1 MDAAV
6 RGWIAAAGAPVRDVM
21 VMQPLPDRL
30 PLVIGVTGHRDL
42 RDQDLPKLEAELA
55 GIIAGLRRDYLEN
68 DPETPIIVLSAL
80 AEGADRLVA
89 RVALAYGAQLIAPLP
104 LPREEYCRDFQPG
117 LKPGNIEEFE
127 ALLAQAIAA
136 PVIPFTRGN
145 SLEAVRAD
153 PHKRAEQYR
162 AVGLFIIQH
171 SNILIAVWD
180 GDEANVATG
189 GTAEV
194 VKFTREGIP
203 LDVSGSA
210 RASLDGSEIG
220 PVVHVVASR
229 QKGHL
234 PVGEVRIARWGHA
247 VVEYYRG
254 NRWVRLKG
262 YAGRFVGR
270 LFGLEMADIRA
281 KLPEA
286 QRRELEAWE
295 TFGVLI
301 RLTRQFNREAAALS
315 SDPEGR
321 AKIAQS
327 LDYLFD
333 EETGGTGQPD
343 PRQIALSLAPRWS
356 RLYSIADTLAS
367 FCQSQFKRDWAVLF
381 ALAFMGFLC
390 FALFSH
396 LGSESVLLGYS
407 AIYVMIFVVFL
418 RAHRGRHQERFL
430 DYRALAEALR
440 VAVYWRLVGIGLR
453 PSDIKSD
460 ASGEGFEVDAHTIGV
475 LADAYPIKQP
485 SELAWVKICL
495 RTLEL
500 LDRAEGVA
508 DERKLDPVCHRIA
521 RRCWVHGQYAFFR
534 RRGFRHNR
542 LAEFLGSWSSIFLI
556 VTAFLLVPLLVAAL
570 GENGRNIVILG
581 LNLHTVVLVVIGLL
595 PGSAAALGGYA
606 ERLALNA
613 QARQYDRMRE
623 LFERACALLPEH
635 IDAGSAA
642 LVRSVYREL
651 GIESMRENAEWVAV
665 YRQRP
670 IEPLA

>member
-1 MDAAV
+1 
-6 RGWIAAAGAPVRDVM
+6 M

-42 RDQDLPKLEAELA
+42 RDQDLPKLEAAVA
-55 GIIAGLRRDYLEN
+55 GTIAGLRRDYL
-68 DPETPIIVLSAL
+68 DDETPIIVLSAL

-89 RVALAYGAQLIAPLP
+89 RVALAHGARLIAPLP

-117 LKPGNIEEFE
+117 LKPGNIAEFDE
-127 ALLAQAIAA
+127 LLAQAIAA

-171 SNILIAVWD
+171 ANILIAIWD
-180 GDEANVATG
+180 GDEANMAAG

-203 LDVSGSA
+203 LDVSRSA

-220 PVVHVVASR
+220 PVVHVVAPR
-229 QKGHL
+229 QKDRPPL
-234 PVGEVRIARWGHA
+234 PEIAVGRWGRA
-247 VVEYYRG
+247 VVEHYRG
-254 NRWVRLKG
+254 DLRSRLAG
-262 YAGRFVGR
+262 YVGRFVGR
-270 LFGLEMADIRA
+270 LFGMEAADVRA
-281 KLPEA
+281 KLTEA
-286 QRRELEAWE
+286 QRRELDAWE
-295 TFGVLI
+295 TFGLLI
-301 RLTRQFNREAAALS
+301 NLTRQFNREATALAA
-315 SDPEGR
+315 DPGGR
-321 AKIAQS
+321 ARVAQS

-333 EETGGTGQPD
+333 EAEAVGAGQPE
-343 PRQIALSLAPRWS
+343 PKQVALTLAPRWS
-356 RLYSIADTLAS
+356 RLYAVADTLAS
-367 FCQSQFKRDWAVLF
+367 LCQTQFKHDWSALF
-381 ALAFMGFLC
+381 ALAFMAFLC
-390 FALFSH
+390 FALVSY
-396 LGSESVLLGYS
+396 LGSETLLLGYS
-407 AIYVMIFVVFL
+407 ALYVLIFVVFL
-418 RAHRGRHQERFL
+418 RAQRGRHQERFL

-453 PSDIKSD
+453 PSDVKTD
-460 ASGEGFEVDAHTIGV
+460 AASEGGNVDAHTVGV

-508 DERKLDPVCHRIA
+508 DERKLDPLCHRIA
-521 RRCWVHGQYAFFR
+521 RRSWVHGQYAFFR

-542 LAEFLGSWSSIFLI
+542 LAAFLGSWSSVFLI

-570 GENGRNIVILG
+570 GENGHSIEVLG
-581 LNLHTVVLVVIGLL
+581 LNLHTLVLVVIGLL

-606 ERLALNA
+606 ERLALDA

-623 LFERACALLPEH
+623 LFERAYALLPEH
-635 IDAGSAA
+635 VDAGSAA

-651 GIESMRENAEWVAV
+651 GVESMRENAEWVAV

-670 IEPLA
+670 IQPLA